1 MRIEKRL
8 IIKIIFEK
16 ENFDKNVYKK
26 IDSKILIK
34 ILSSHLLIP
43 IFYFKIKKLKLT
55 KYFADELVQYLK
67 EIYKINKSRNEVLI
81 KETNAI
87 VKILNKNNID
97 YVLLKGASYINSN
110 LYDDNGIRM
119 VGDIDILVNSKCILK
134 ASNLLLNHGY
144 SIDKNT
150 PIISSHRHLPRF
162 IHDKKLF
169 AVELHKRL
177 IEKVN
182 FKELRTNDILK
193 NKIKKYHYNFLSPR
207 NQIIYN
213 IYNHQLNN
221 SGYYKLSYDL
231 KNLYDTCLL
240 VKKTKINNNR
250 IINSY
255 IKISKILNINV
266 FDNIEPKNYGF
277 NFMRFR
283 LREKSFYFRIINDF
297 ICNQLNHFDYRK
309 RQFIEFFIVKGYRN
323 LVVLRLI
330 KKIKK

>member
-26 IDSKILIK
+26 IDNKILIK

-97 YVLLKGASYINSN
+97 YVLLKGASFINSN

-144 SIDKNT
+144 SIDKDT
-150 PIISSHRHLPRF
+150 PLISSHRHLPRF

-177 IEKVN
+177 IEKVS
-182 FKELRTNDILK
+182 FKKLRTNDILK
-193 NKIKKYHYNFLSPR
+193 NKIKKYHYNFLCSR
-207 NQIIYN
+207 NQIEYN

-231 KNLYDTCLL
+231 KNLYDTSLL

-255 IKISKILNINV
+255 MKISKILNINI
-266 FDNIEPKNYGF
+266 FDNIDSKNYSF
-277 NFMRFR
+277 NFIRFR
-283 LREKSFYFRIINDF
+283 LREKVF
-297 ICNQLNHFDYRK
+297 IL
-309 RQFIEFFIVKGYRN
+309 E
-323 LVVLRLI
+323 
-330 KKIKK
+330 

>member
-1 MRIEKRL
+1 MRIEIRL

-26 IDSKILIK
+26 IDNKILIK

-97 YVLLKGASYINSN
+97 YVLLKGASFINSN

-144 SIDKNT
+144 SIDKDT
-150 PIISSHRHLPRF
+150 PLISSHRHLPRF

-177 IEKVN
+177 IEKVS
-182 FKELRTNDILK
+182 FKKLRTNDILK
-193 NKIKKYHYNFLSPR
+193 NKIKKYHYNFLCSR
-207 NQIIYN
+207 NQIEYN

-231 KNLYDTCLL
+231 KNLYDTSLL

-250 IINSY
+250 IINGY
-255 IKISKILNINV
+255 MKISKILNINI
-266 FDNIEPKNYGF
+266 FDNIDSKNYSF
-277 NFMRFR
+277 NFIRFR

-297 ICNQLNHFDYRK
+297 ISNQLNHYDYRK
-309 RQFIEFFIVKGYRN
+309 RQFKEFFMVKGYRN
-323 LVVLRLI
+323 LVILRLI

>member
-8 IIKIIFEK
+8 IIKIIFER

-26 IDSKILIK
+26 IDNKILIK

-97 YVLLKGASYINSN
+97 YVLLKGASFINSN

-144 SIDKNT
+144 SIDKDT
-150 PIISSHRHLPRF
+150 PLISSHRHLPRF
-162 IHDKKLF
+162 IHDKNS
-169 AVELHKRL
+169 
-177 IEKVN
+177 I
-182 FKELRTNDILK
+182 
-193 NKIKKYHYNFLSPR
+193 
-207 NQIIYN
+207 N
-213 IYNHQLNN
+213 IDNI
-221 SGYYKLSYDL
+221 
-231 KNLYDTCLL
+231 
-240 VKKTKINNNR
+240 KINPN
-250 IINSY
+250 
-255 IKISKILNINV
+255 
-266 FDNIEPKNYGF
+266 
-277 NFMRFR
+277 
-283 LREKSFYFRIINDF
+283 
-297 ICNQLNHFDYRK
+297 
-309 RQFIEFFIVKGYRN
+309 
-323 LVVLRLI
+323 
-330 KKIKK
+330 KKIKSIDNIKVSVFNNNNKLSKLNIKKDKKKLFNKQQNL

>member
-1 MRIEKRL
+1 M
-8 IIKIIFEK
+8 
-16 ENFDKNVYKK
+16 
-26 IDSKILIK
+26 
-34 ILSSHLLIP
+34 
-43 IFYFKIKKLKLT
+43 
-55 KYFADELVQYLK
+55 
-67 EIYKINKSRNEVLI
+67 I

-97 YVLLKGASYINSN
+97 YVLLKGASFINSN

-144 SIDKNT
+144 SIDKDT
-150 PIISSHRHLPRF
+150 PLISSHRHLPRF

-177 IEKVN
+177 IEKVS
-182 FKELRTNDILK
+182 FKKLRTNDILK
-193 NKIKKYHYNFLSPR
+193 NKIKKYHYNFLCSR
-207 NQIIYN
+207 NQIEYN

-231 KNLYDTCLL
+231 KNLYDTSLL

-255 IKISKILNINV
+255 MKISKILNINI
-266 FDNIEPKNYGF
+266 FDNIDSKNYSF
-277 NFMRFR
+277 NFIRFR

-297 ICNQLNHFDYRK
+297 ISNQLNHYDYRK
-309 RQFIEFFIVKGYRN
+309 RQFKEFFMVKGYRN
-323 LVVLRLI
+323 LVILRLI

>member
-26 IDSKILIK
+26 IDNKILIK

-97 YVLLKGASYINSN
+97 YVLLKGASFINSN

-144 SIDKNT
+144 SIDKDT
-150 PIISSHRHLPRF
+150 PLISSHRHLPRF

-177 IEKVN
+177 IEKVG
-182 FKELRTNDILK
+182 FKKLRTNDILK
-193 NKIKKYHYNFLSPR
+193 NKIKKYHYNFLCSR
-207 NQIIYN
+207 NQIEYN

-231 KNLYDTCLL
+231 KNLYDTSLL

-255 IKISKILNINV
+255 MKISKILNINI
-266 FDNIEPKNYGF
+266 FDNIDSKNYSF
-277 NFMRFR
+277 NFIRFR

-297 ICNQLNHFDYRK
+297 ISNQLNHYDYRK
-309 RQFIEFFIVKGYRN
+309 RQFKEFFMVKGYRN
-323 LVVLRLI
+323 LVILRLI